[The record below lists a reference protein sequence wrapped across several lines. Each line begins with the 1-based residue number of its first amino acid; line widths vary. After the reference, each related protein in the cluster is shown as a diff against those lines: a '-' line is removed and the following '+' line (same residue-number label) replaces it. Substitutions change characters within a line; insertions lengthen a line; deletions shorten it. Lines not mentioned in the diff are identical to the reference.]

1 MYTHRYMY
9 MYLSVS
15 LTTFVKPQAG
25 ESQCRNAG
33 ESFTQSVLVGSFK
46 LLVSFAKEPYKRDYI
61 MPKRPVIF
69 RSLLIVATP

>member
-46 LLVSFAKEPYKRDYI
+46 L
-61 MPKRPVIF
+61 
-69 RSLLIVATP
+69 